1 MKKTAQTSTSKST
14 KHTHKEKKHKQTDSS
29 SFRQSSFFAFPYTDS
44 QNETLYIQNEL
55 QADDNFIHSPIYTFQ
70 KTHKPLTWCYSITPV
85 HLRNMDIICK
95 IFGRSRYTV
104 KQWAKEGAPIV
115 YDGVS
120 YISEYNALFS
130 WLLNY
135 YKDTILQ

>member
-1 MKKTAQTSTSKST
+1 MKKSTSAAANLKT
-14 KHTHKEKKHKQTDSS
+14 KYMSKNKTHKQIHNTASESP
-29 SFRQSSFFAFPYTDS
+29 FFAFPYTNS
-44 QNETLYIQNEL
+44 QNETMYKFENISEEDL
-55 QADDNFIHSPIYTFQ
+55 FIHSPVHTFQ
-70 KTHKPLTWCYSITPV
+70 EQHKPLTWCYSITPI
-85 HLRNMDIICK
+85 HLRNLEIICK

-104 KQWAKEGAPIV
+104 KQWAREGAPIV

-135 YKDTILQ
+135 YKDNVWQ

>member
-1 MKKTAQTSTSKST
+1 MKKTPSAASNQKNKYMSKNNAYKQMNNTS
-14 KHTHKEKKHKQTDSS
+14 HE
-29 SFRQSSFFAFPYTDS
+29 SSFFAFPYTNS
-44 QNETLYIQNEL
+44 QNKTEYRYENEEDL
-55 QADDNFIHSPIYTFQ
+55 FIHSPVYTLQ
-70 KTHKPLTWCYSITPV
+70 EHHKPLTWCYSMTPI
-85 HLRNMDIICK
+85 HLRNLEIICK

-104 KQWAKEGAPIV
+104 KQWVKEGAPIV

-135 YKDTILQ
+135 YKDNVWQ

>member
-1 MKKTAQTSTSKST
+1 MKKSTSATGGQKNKYTSKSKT
-14 KHTHKEKKHKQTDSS
+14 YKQPNNTSHE
-29 SFRQSSFFAFPYTDS
+29 SSFFAFPYTNS
-44 QNETLYIQNEL
+44 QNETQYLYEKSNP
-55 QADDNFIHSPIYTFQ
+55 DDVFIHSPVFTFQ
-70 KTHKPLTWCYSITPV
+70 EQHKPLTWCYSITPI
-85 HLRNMDIICK
+85 HLRNLEIICK

-104 KQWAKEGAPIV
+104 KQWVKEGAPIV

-135 YKDTILQ
+135 YKDNVWQ

>member
-1 MKKTAQTSTSKST
+1 MKKSASASKTPKNKFSAKNKIDKKVNSTF
-14 KHTHKEKKHKQTDSS
+14 QP
-29 SFRQSSFFAFPYTDS
+29 SSFFAFPYTNS
-44 QNETLYIQNEL
+44 QNETQYISKNPNPENL
-55 QADDNFIHSPIYTFQ
+55 FIHSPIHTFHEQ
-70 KTHKPLTWCYSITPV
+70 CKPLTWCYSITPI
-85 HLRNMDIICK
+85 HLRNLEIICK

-104 KQWAKEGAPIV
+104 KQWIRDGAPIV

-135 YKDTILQ
+135 YKDNVLQ

>member
-1 MKKTAQTSTSKST
+1 MKKSASTTNNPKNKYTTKNKSY
-14 KHTHKEKKHKQTDSS
+14 KQTHNTLS
-29 SFRQSSFFAFPYTDS
+29 QESSFFAFPYTNS
-44 QNETLYIQNEL
+44 QNETQYQFETANEEDL
-55 QADDNFIHSPIYTFQ
+55 FIHSPVYTFHERQ
-70 KTHKPLTWCYSITPV
+70 KPLTWCYSITPI
-85 HLRNMDIICK
+85 HLRNLEIICK

-104 KQWAKEGAPIV
+104 KQWVKEGAPIV

-135 YKDTILQ
+135 YKDNVWQ

>member
-1 MKKTAQTSTSKST
+1 MKKSASASKTQKNKYTA
-14 KHTHKEKKHKQTDSS
+14 KEKIEKSVNSNSQ
-29 SFRQSSFFAFPYTDS
+29 QSSFFAFPYTNS
-44 QNETLYIQNEL
+44 QNETKYIYENQSPKDL
-55 QADDNFIHSPIYTFQ
+55 FIHSPIHFFHEQ
-70 KTHKPLTWCYSITPV
+70 HKPLTWCYSLTPI
-85 HLRNMDIICK
+85 HLRNLEIICK

-104 KQWAKEGAPIV
+104 KQWVKEGAPIV

-135 YKDTILQ
+135 YKDNVWQ

>member
-1 MKKTAQTSTSKST
+1 MKKSASASKTT
-14 KHTHKEKKHKQTDSS
+14 KSKYSVKNKIDKTTNSS
-29 SFRQSSFFAFPYTDS
+29 SQQSSFFAFPYTNS
-44 QNETLYIQNEL
+44 QNETRYICEKNYPENL
-55 QADDNFIHSPIYTFQ
+55 FIHSPIHRFQ
-70 KTHKPLTWCYSITPV
+70 EQHKPLTWCYSLTPV
-85 HLRNMDIICK
+85 HLRNLEIICK

-104 KQWAKEGAPIV
+104 KQWVKDGAPIV

-135 YKDTILQ
+135 YKDNVWQ

>member
-1 MKKTAQTSTSKST
+1 MKKSTSAAVNQKSKYISKNKT
-14 KHTHKEKKHKQTDSS
+14 NKQTNNTE
-29 SFRQSSFFAFPYTDS
+29 SSFFAFPYTNS
-44 QNETLYIQNEL
+44 QNETIYRYENISEKDL
-55 QADDNFIHSPIYTFQ
+55 FVHSPVHTFQ
-70 KTHKPLTWCYSITPV
+70 EQHKPLTWCYSITPI
-85 HLRNMDIICK
+85 HLRNLEIICK

-135 YKDTILQ
+135 YKDNVWQ